1 MTGLLLPPP
10 RLTWQAPPPAE
21 IRAELTRRAAG
32 IVPRPA
38 HYIED
43 FEPPDG
49 ECRDFC
55 EPCARAAAG
64 RLRVRREPNA
74 DSDFIRCC
82 ETCGALLDYRVMP
95 EDVEEEIERWE
106 EKPPRAASDWAE
118 LLQAMAEV
126 EPADVWEP
134 GDPPVEPSPLWARVA
149 ALLTPRTPCTVPR
162 EPRPCEVQP
171 ATAADM
177 RRGRKLVAALF
188 GMAAAVGV
196 DIAPPPR
203 RGR

>member
-1 MTGLLLPPP
+1 MT
-10 RLTWQAPPPAE
+10 PAE

-32 IVPRPA
+32 IKPLPA
-38 HYIED
+38 HYVED

-64 RLRVRREPNA
+64 RLRVRRETNA

-82 ETCGALLDYRVMP
+82 EACGALLDYRVMP
-95 EDVEEEIERWE
+95 EDVGEEVERWE
-106 EKPPRAASDWAE
+106 ETPPRTASDWAE

-126 EPADVWEP
+126 EPADFREP
-134 GDPPVEPSPLWARVA
+134 GDPVEPDPLWARVA

-162 EPRPCEVQP
+162 ELRPCEVRT
-171 ATAADM
+171 ATAADV
-177 RRGRKLVAALF
+177 RRGRILVAALLA
-188 GMAAAVGV
+188 MAAASGV
-196 DIAPPPR
+196 DIGPPPR

>member
-1 MTGLLLPPP
+1 MT
-10 RLTWQAPPPAE
+10 PAE

-32 IVPRPA
+32 IVPQPA

-55 EPCARAAAG
+55 EPCARAVAG

-126 EPADVWEP
+126 EPADFREP
-134 GDPPVEPSPLWARVA
+134 GDPPVEPSLLWARVA
-149 ALLTPRTPCTVPR
+149 ALLTPRTPCAVPR
-162 EPRPCEVQP
+162 ELRPCERPKGSPKEVP
-171 ATAADM
+171 VWLDDEAVVEAAE
-177 RRGRKLVAALF
+177 GEAAE
-188 GMAAAVGV
+188 A
-196 DIAPPPR
+196 PR
-203 RGR
+203 RGRAG